1 MDTNWLE
8 DFVCF
13 ARTMNF
19 TRAAQERNI
28 TQSAFSRR
36 IQSLEL
42 WAGMALIDRKS
53 YPARLSRAGEDFLPV
68 AKTVLLQ
75 LLRTRDDLKARE
87 QGGFNFFN
95 FAAPHSVSIHHLM
108 PMLHRLEQH
117 VPDIRTRVL
126 SDNLHTCCQFLTE
139 GMCEFLMC
147 YRHRHVPLT
156 LDEQQFER
164 LDIGTE
170 VLVPVCGGAGDQ
182 PCWQLP
188 GTREH
193 PIPYLGY
200 APGSFLGA
208 VIEHEF
214 MHQKVRLDVR
224 HLDAFAE
231 ALKSLALQG
240 AGMAWLPKAS
250 VEPELDAGKLVY
262 AGGDEWHAALT
273 LSVYAEP
280 QGLSK
285 RGQLIWGFFQQLQ
298 QTGS

>member
-1 MDTNWLE
+1 MDLNWLE

-87 QGGFNFFN
+87 QGGFNFFS

-108 PMLHRLEQH
+108 PMLHHLEQH
-117 VPDIRTRVL
+117 VPGIRTRVL

-156 LDEQQFER
+156 LDEQQFAR

-170 VLVPVCGGAGDQ
+170 VLVPVCDAAGGTAR
-182 PCWQLP
+182 WMLP
-188 GTREH
+188 GSKDE

-214 MHQKVRLDVR
+214 LQHKVRLDVR

-250 VEPELDAGKLVY
+250 VEPELEASRLVL
-262 AGGDEWHAALT
+262 AGGDAWQAALT

-280 QGLSK
+280 AGLSK
-285 RGQLIWGFFQQLQ
+285 RGRLIWGFFEQLQ
-298 QTGS
+298 QA